1 MALRRNRD
9 FVLLQ
14 TGQLLS
20 SLGSSLSG
28 VAYPLVVLSLT
39 HSPPKAGLVAF
50 ARALPSPLFGLP
62 AGALA
67 DRVDRRVVMLAADVG
82 RAAALAALALVVA
95 FDPVYWPIPLLAFA
109 EGTGDAFFGASAPGA
124 TRAVVPIEALPAAV
138 SVQQGRSAA
147 VGVAGP
153 PLGGV
158 LFGVGRALPFL
169 ADAVSYAFSF
179 AALLAMLTPFQQ
191 PRERRRMRLRAQLA
205 EGFRF
210 LWSQPFLRATAFL
223 YAVGNFTIPAYLF
236 VLVVVGR
243 RHALTGGEIGVL
255 LAVFSAFVF
264 LGSLLSPAVSNRLS
278 VRTIVLLELYTGLGA
293 LVYVAWP
300 NVYVLTAGLLPQ
312 AIVLPITDSV
322 VIGRRIAMT
331 PDRLLGRVEAVRT
344 TLARTAQP
352 LGPLV
357 AGLLLGAVSGRATV
371 AVLGVLTAGLA
382 VCGTASRALRSPP
395 ALAEVAS

>member
-20 SLGSSLSG
+20 SAGSSLSG

-50 ARALPSPLFGLP
+50 ARLLPSPLFGLP

-67 DRVDRRVVMLAADVG
+67 DRRDRRRIMLAADVG
-82 RAAALAALALVVA
+82 RAAAMGALALVIA
-95 FDPVYWPIPLLAFA
+95 FDPAFWPIPVLAFV
-109 EGTGDAFFGASAPGA
+109 EGTGDSFFAACAPGA
-124 TRAVVPIEALPAAV
+124 TRAVVPAAELPAAV
-138 SVQQGRSAA
+138 SVQQARSAA

-153 PLGGV
+153 PLGGA
-158 LFGVGRALPFL
+158 LFGVGRALPFV
-169 ADAVSYAFSF
+169 ADAFSYAFSF
-179 AALLAMLTPFQQ
+179 AALVAMRTPFQQ
-191 PRERRRMRLRAQLA
+191 LRAAPRVHLRAQLA

-210 LWSQPFLRATAFL
+210 LWGQPFLRTTAFL

-243 RHALTGGEIGVL
+243 RHALTGGQIGVL
-255 LAVFSAFVF
+255 LAVFSASVF
-264 LGSLLSPAVSNRLS
+264 LGSLVSPVVRNRLS
-278 VRTIVLLELYTGLGA
+278 VRAIVLAELYAGLGVLA
-293 LVYVAWP
+293 YVVWP
-300 NVYVLTAGLLPQ
+300 NVYVLTAALLPQ

-357 AGLLLGAVSGRATV
+357 AGVLLGAMSGRATV
-371 AVLGVLTAGLA
+371 AIFAVLTAVLA
-382 VCGTASRALRSPP
+382 VCGTASRALRAPP
-395 ALAEVAS
+395 ALAEVA

>member
-14 TGQLLS
+14 AGQLFS
-20 SLGSSLSG
+20 SAGSSLSG

-39 HSPPKAGLVAF
+39 HSPPKAGFVAF
-50 ARALPSPLFGLP
+50 ARILPSPLFGLA
-62 AGALA
+62 AGVVA
-67 DRVDRRVVMLAADVG
+67 DRVDRRVIMLAADVG
-82 RAAALAALALVVA
+82 RALALATLALVVA
-95 FDPVYWPIPLLAFA
+95 FHPLYWPIPLLAFV

-124 TRAVVPIEALPAAV
+124 TRAVVPAPQLPAAV
-138 SVQQGRSAA
+138 SVQHARSAA

-153 PLGGV
+153 PLGGA
-158 LFGVGRALPFL
+158 LFGLGRALPFL
-169 ADAVSYAFSF
+169 VDSVSYVFSF
-179 AALLAMLTPFQQ
+179 AALLAMRTPFQQ
-191 PRERRRMRLRAQLA
+191 TREHGALHLRAQLG

-210 LWSQPFLRATAFL
+210 LWGQPFLRTTSFL

-243 RHALTGGEIGVL
+243 RHALSGGEIGVL

-264 LGSLLSPAVSNRLS
+264 LGTLLSPAARSRLS
-278 VRTIVLLELYTGLGA
+278 VRGIVLLELYAGLGA
-293 LVYVAWP
+293 LAYVAWP
-300 NVYVLTAGLLPQ
+300 SVYVLAIGLLPQ
-312 AIVLPITDSV
+312 AVVLPITDSV
-322 VIGRRIAMT
+322 VIGRRLAMT

-357 AGLLLGAVSGRATV
+357 AGVLLGAVSVRATV
-371 AVLGVLTAGLA
+371 AIFGVLTAGLA
-382 VCGTASRALRSPP
+382 VCGTASRALRAPP
-395 ALAEVAS
+395 ALVEVV